1 MPLMQKKG
9 QSRLTRSSKANRMS
23 LYFPIAEMSLNI
35 LLLLAIGGFV
45 GFLSGMFGIGGGF
58 LLTPLMMFTGVAPPV
73 AVATGANQIAGASVS
88 GAMAHLRRG
97 GVDFRMGGVLIAG
110 GAVGSYFGALLFAFL
125 VSRGQ
130 VDLFI
135 SLAYVVFLGGVG
147 GLMLWEYLSVRLHA
161 ARGKK
166 RKLRKRHPSWIH
178 AWPLKMR
185 FQKSRLVVSVLLP
198 LLIGAATG
206 ILASIMGVGGGFL
219 LLPALIYILG
229 MPAKVVVGTSLVQ
242 IVAVTALVTFFHSA
256 NTQTVDALMALVLL
270 AGGVVGAQVGAKAGY
285 ALRADQFRLL
295 LALLVLSVGLKM
307 AFDLVV
313 TPRDLYS
320 VVEAGK

>member
-1 MPLMQKKG
+1 M
-9 QSRLTRSSKANRMS
+9 T

-58 LLTPLMMFTGVAPPV
+58 LLTPLMMVAGIAPPV

-97 GVDFRMGGVLIAG
+97 GVDFRMGAVLIAG
-110 GAVGSYFGALLFAFL
+110 GAAGSYLGALLFAYHA
-125 VSRGQ
+125 SRGQ
-130 VDLFI
+130 ADLFI
-135 SLAYVVFLGGVG
+135 SLAYVLFLGGIG
-147 GLMLWEYLSVRLHA
+147 GVMLWEYLS
-161 ARGKK
+161 ARRREAKGLK
-166 RKLRKRHPSWIH
+166 RKLRKRHPAWIH

-185 FQKSRLVVSVLLP
+185 FQKSRLVVSILIP

-206 ILASIMGVGGGFL
+206 ILAAIMGVGGGFL
-219 LLPALIYILG
+219 LIPALIYILG
-229 MPAKVVVGTSLVQ
+229 MPANVVVGTSLVQ
-242 IVAVTALVTFFHSA
+242 IVAVTALVAFLHSV
-256 NTQTVDALMALVLL
+256 NTQTVDALMALTLL
-270 AGGVVGAQVGAKAGY
+270 AGGVAGAQMGAKAGY

-313 TPRDLYS
+313 TPRDLFS
-320 VVEAGK
+320 VVETSP